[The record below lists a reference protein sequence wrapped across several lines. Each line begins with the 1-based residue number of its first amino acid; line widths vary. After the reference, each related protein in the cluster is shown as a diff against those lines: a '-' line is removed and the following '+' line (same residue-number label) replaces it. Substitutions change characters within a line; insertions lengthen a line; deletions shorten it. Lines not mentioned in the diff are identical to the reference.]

1 MRILLVEDNK
11 QLGKALKQ
19 LLDPNY
25 AVDLVLTGEDALS
38 AALSHS
44 YDLLILD
51 LSLPDMDGL
60 DVLRQVRGERQ
71 PTPVLILTARDKLD
85 DRIAGL
91 DLGAD
96 DYMTKPFELSELEAR
111 IRALLRRVSLEKT
124 SRLTLG
130 GLTFDLSTNTIEADG
145 KILDLSARERS
156 ILRVLMMANDRIV
169 SKGHLLEAITSF
181 DGDVSENAVEQYVSR
196 LRKKLAPHRLAIN
209 AARGLGYHL
218 RLEN

>member
-25 AVDLVLTGEDALS
+25 AVDHISTGEDALS

-60 DVLRQVRGERQ
+60 DVLRQVRSERR

-124 SRLTLG
+124 SRMTLG
-130 GLTFDLSTNTIEADG
+130 ELIFDLSTNTIEADG

-156 ILRVLMMANDRIV
+156 ILRVLMMASDRIV
-169 SKGHLLEAITSF
+169 SKAHLLEAITSF

-196 LRKKLAPHRLAIN
+196 LRKKLAPHGLAIN

-218 RLEN
+218 RQEN